1 MTKFKMRMY
10 AGVISF
16 LSTLLLMV
24 TMVMLWSF
32 GILPTE
38 AFQEFITWVG
48 YTLLGLIFLCLVL
61 LLVEVV
67 CAFRKDW
74 RKHED

>member
-38 AFQEFITWVG
+38 AFQEFAIWVG

-74 RKHED
+74 RKNED